1 MPGLVKIK
9 GDFES
14 EALRV
19 LREVQ
24 GIEVTSLPSSK
35 DGGVD
40 AIIEF
45 AGERKAIAVEFK
57 QRANA
62 ANAWQLVHY
71 AEAHP
76 EVPHLLI
83 AGESTAEARSI
94 LRRNGIALVDGLGNA
109 HIELPGLLLHL
120 EGSSSGRRLYGPG
133 TPRLGGKSGIV
144 AQALL
149 LHPNREW
156 RIVELAKEASVST
169 GLVHRVLE
177 RLQDSGVVATE
188 GTGPYKVRRLVDA
201 GALLDLWAEEEASNP
216 IRSPGYLLA
225 QTPQQLIEML
235 TSGLEQAQEDHAL
248 TGAAAANLIAPF
260 VTAVPVVELWVSA
273 LAAPADVHTVVGSE
287 PVTEGANFLMLQQ
300 KNDAPLAFREELNGI
315 SIANRFRIY
324 VDLLRDPR
332 RGRDQAQHLRRE
344 AIGI

>member
-1 MPGLVKIK
+1 MHTLVKIE
-9 GDFES
+9 GEFES

-19 LREVQ
+19 LREVR
-24 GIEVTSLPSSK
+24 GIEVTTLPSSN
-35 DGGVD
+35 DGSVD

-76 EVPHLLI
+76 EVPLLLI

-94 LRRNGIALVDGLGNA
+94 LSRNGIALVDGLGNA

-120 EGSSSGRRLYGPG
+120 DGSSKGRRSYRPG
-133 TPRLGGKSGIV
+133 TPRLGGKSSIV

-149 LHPNREW
+149 IYPNREW

-169 GLVHRVLE
+169 GLVHKVLE
-177 RLQDSGVVATE
+177 RLQDNGVVATE
-188 GTGPYKVRRLVDA
+188 GTGPYKVRRLVDP
-201 GALLDLWAEEEASNP
+201 GALLDLWAEEEVSNP

-225 QTPQQLIEML
+225 QTPQQLIEKL
-235 TSGLEQAQEDHAL
+235 ASGLEQARVDYAL

-273 LAAPADVHTVVGSE
+273 LAAPSDVHTLIGSK
-287 PVTEGANFLMLQQ
+287 PVTEGANFFLLQL
-300 KNDAPLAFREELNGI
+300 KNDAQLAFREELNGI
-315 SIANRFRIY
+315 SISNRFRIY
-324 VDLLRDPR
+324 VDLLRNPR
-332 RGRDQAQHLRRE
+332 RGREQAQHLRRE
-344 AIGI
+344 VIGI